1 VNSAKLFS
9 ENNQTKTRAPERM
22 PPLRVCLAR
31 PNERPALIAVRAH
44 RARVDWRE
52 FRAKIQD
59 QRGVIDPCD
68 DRHQRAGGPVS
79 RTWSRHPKTPQG
91 CSNITAAL
99 VRHDNQL

>member
-9 ENNQTKTRAPERM
+9 ENSQTKTRAPERM

-31 PNERPALIAVRAH
+31 PNERPALVAVRAQ
-44 RARVDWRE
+44 RARVGLRE

-59 QRGVIDPCD
+59 QGGVTDPCD
-68 DRHQRAGGPVS
+68 DHHQRAPVS